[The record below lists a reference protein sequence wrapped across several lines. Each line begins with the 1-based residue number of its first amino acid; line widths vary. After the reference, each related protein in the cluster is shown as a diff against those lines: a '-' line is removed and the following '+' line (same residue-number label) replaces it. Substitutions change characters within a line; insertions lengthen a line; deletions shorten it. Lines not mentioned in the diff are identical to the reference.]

1 MKKSIVA
8 LAVMGTVGASAFAQS
23 SVQIVGTADAFI
35 GSMRAAGDAKSTMLV
50 GSGGMTTSYFGF
62 KGGEDLGGGLKA
74 NFALT
79 SFFQMNN
86 GSQGRFGG
94 DTMFSRDANVGLSG
108 SFGSFTVGR
117 GLAPNF
123 LPTVIFNPF
132 GDSFTFSPLVL
143 HANVPLF
150 NGTGWSATTPADTGW
165 SGEVIYSTPNFSG
178 LSANLHYQ
186 MPGSSALSG
195 KSNTVLNVLY
205 FGGPLALTAFYESA
219 QLTNPVVAAQTGNDK
234 KTDWMVGGS
243 YDFGAAKAYLTT
255 GSAKSQV
262 TALTTKTNSLGA
274 SIPVGA
280 GKIEA
285 GYANTKVSGG
295 GNTRSTLTVGY
306 DYSLSKLTDVYFMV
320 MNDRIT
326 TFSSGTSVGLG
337 IRKNF

>member
-94 DTMFSRDANVGLSG
+94 DTMFSRDSNVGLSG

-150 NGTGWSATTPADTGW
+150 NGTGWSATTPADTG
-165 SGEVIYSTPNFSG
+165 
-178 LSANLHYQ
+178 
-186 MPGSSALSG
+186 
-195 KSNTVLNVLY
+195 
-205 FGGPLALTAFYESA
+205 
-219 QLTNPVVAAQTGNDK
+219 
-234 KTDWMVGGS
+234 
-243 YDFGAAKAYLTT
+243 
-255 GSAKSQV
+255 
-262 TALTTKTNSLGA
+262 
-274 SIPVGA
+274 
-280 GKIEA
+280 
-285 GYANTKVSGG
+285 
-295 GNTRSTLTVGY
+295 
-306 DYSLSKLTDVYFMV
+306 
-320 MNDRIT
+320 
-326 TFSSGTSVGLG
+326 
-337 IRKNF
+337 